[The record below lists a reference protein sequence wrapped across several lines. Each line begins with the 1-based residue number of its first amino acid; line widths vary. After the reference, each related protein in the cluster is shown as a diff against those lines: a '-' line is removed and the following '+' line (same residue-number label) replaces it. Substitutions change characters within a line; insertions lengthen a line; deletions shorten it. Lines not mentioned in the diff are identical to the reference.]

1 MARMHSRK
9 RGKSKSKRPYRTTI
23 PEWVEIDKK
32 EIEEI
37 VINLSKKGASAS
49 KIGVVLRDQHGIPST
64 KLMTEKR
71 ISQILDEN
79 NMSPDLPED
88 LMNLISTSVA
98 LDRHRT
104 NNPKDMTAKRGMQLV
119 NSKINRL
126 AKYYK
131 REGRIPS
138 DWKYNLE
145 NAKLLVR

>member
-119 NSKINRL
+119 N
-126 AKYYK
+126 
-131 REGRIPS
+131 
-138 DWKYNLE
+138 
-145 NAKLLVR
+145 